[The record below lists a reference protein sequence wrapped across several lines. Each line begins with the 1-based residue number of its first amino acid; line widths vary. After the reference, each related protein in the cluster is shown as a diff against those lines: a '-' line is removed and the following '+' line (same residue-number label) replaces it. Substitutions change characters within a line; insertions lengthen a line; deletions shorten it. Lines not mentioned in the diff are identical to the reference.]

1 MEAENNPELSN
12 TILPREIYISPEQI
26 ALRAL
31 VDAMDERIAHREV
44 TDNE

>member
-1 MEAENNPELSN
+1 MEPEQNRELSN
-12 TILPREIYISPEQI
+12 PILPREIYLSPEQLAI
-26 ALRAL
+26 RAL